1 MFSGAQVVRLETYC
15 FQLEK
20 LIRNASSQILT
31 CKDGKQQGEWSQI
44 LRRTMKYLR
53 RFNLNVNKLGYKY
66 NRQPWLA
73 LVFNDLT
80 LDVLFFTEDVDL
92 MMELSSTMTLFVK
105 EENVSAG
112 LFRLSNKTR
121 EKMALF
127 FTFFLGKKQA
137 GGANRF
143 YQSLTIGDQEFGTRK
158 REFDEKFLK
167 NKDKKEPII
176 QEASVAD
183 IYKKFFDNDCFSPEA
198 NDLLYQKTIIE
209 SPEKQELLSLFFNRK
224 LQRLQTLHPQRA
236 PLLTALLFL
245 SLHGL
250 YSKWNDVWQ
259 VHKDNKPDF
268 FSNNIYR
275 DGFLVLLASG
285 STVIKNDKRVRR
297 YFLDF
302 IVQGLNANNS
312 KLSELYQP
320 VPEFLD
326 EVFQVF
332 FNSPGI
338 QTCPSDLLLPA
349 LKRLKTIALT
359 ELLNLNSL
367 KTKDTFDSLFR
378 TRFEA
383 AFGASPSECQSL
395 NVYLEYLTA
404 HVMLGGEDSLLS
416 KQCLESIE
424 LFYRKLLDRILEK
437 EESFFKEYRD
447 LYALYQNIWSMV
459 NFTFNYSKPGYFED
473 LLFNFKLMSRF
484 MVKIQEIQGNT
495 SQFLLFSHTVL
506 NNTLLN
512 VFKKINVNEFIN
524 NWDSQEVQAFMDI
537 FGRLTLKAN
546 LVVFR
551 GVFIYFGSILT
562 KHVFNSVAASLE
574 KLKEN
579 EQQYRRLGEFI
590 KVYLKDFIL
599 WTVNG
604 YNDYPGFPVFLRPEF
619 KARLS

>member
-1 MFSGAQVVRLETYC
+1 
-15 FQLEK
+15 
-20 LIRNASSQILT
+20 
-31 CKDGKQQGEWSQI
+31 
-44 LRRTMKYLR
+44 MKSLR

-92 MMELSSTMTLFVK
+92 MLELSSTMTLFVK
-105 EENVSAG
+105 EEGVSAG

-121 EKMALF
+121 EKMGLF
-127 FTFFLGKKQA
+127 FAYFLGKKQ

-143 YQSLTIGDQEFGTRK
+143 YQPLTTGDQEFLKRK
-158 REFDEKFLK
+158 REIDEKFLK
-167 NKDKKEPII
+167 NKEKKEPVIA
-176 QEASVAD
+176 EASVAET
-183 IYKKFFDNDCFSPEA
+183 YKKFFDNECFSPEA
-198 NDLLYQKTIIE
+198 NDLLYQKTLPE

-224 LQRLQTLHPQRA
+224 LQKLQTQHPQRA
-236 PLLTALLFL
+236 PLLTSLLFL
-245 SLHGL
+245 NLHGL
-250 YSKWNDVWQ
+250 YSRWNDVWQ
-259 VHKDNKPDF
+259 IYKDNKPDF
-268 FSNNIYR
+268 FSNNLFR
-275 DGFLVLLASG
+275 DGFLVLLAMG
-285 STVIKNDKRVRR
+285 SDVIEKDKRTRR

-326 EVFQVF
+326 EVLQVF

-338 QTCPSDLLLPA
+338 NACPSDLLIPA
-349 LKRLKTIALT
+349 LKRLKTIALN
-359 ELLNLNSL
+359 ELLNLNAL
-367 KTKDTFDSLFR
+367 KTKDAFESLFKA
-378 TRFEA
+378 RFDK

-395 NVYLEYLTA
+395 NVYLDYLTT
-404 HVMLGGEDSLLS
+404 HVMIGGEESILY

-424 LFYRKLLDRILEK
+424 KFYRKLLDRILEK
-437 EESFFKEYRD
+437 EEAFFTEYRD

-459 NFTFNYSKPGYFED
+459 NFAFNYSKPAYFED

-484 MVKIQEIQGNT
+484 MAKIRDIQGNT

-562 KHVFNSVAASLE
+562 KHVFNSVGASLE

-579 EQQYRRLGEFI
+579 EQQFRRLGEFI